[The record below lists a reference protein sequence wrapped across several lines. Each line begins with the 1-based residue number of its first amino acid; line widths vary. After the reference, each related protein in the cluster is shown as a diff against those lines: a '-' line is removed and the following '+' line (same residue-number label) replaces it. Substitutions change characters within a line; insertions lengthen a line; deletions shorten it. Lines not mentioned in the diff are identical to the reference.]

1 MGSLFISQAPP
12 RFAPPSEIN
21 RFFLTPQISYHPK
34 TQNCDEILFFCRT
47 ANGAHFLAPL
57 CSARRTLRLAA
68 GAASAPSE
76 EGAGAPKGF
85 RGATEGERTRACCL
99 HRGIDEHRV
108 KKRPFAFAI
117 VYIKCFRTYS
127 VYLSFRHGVFILYTP
142 CHLPPQRE
150 ARALPRCARRW
161 RGAKQL
167 SVNAI
172 TGQGIQPL
180 SLFAPN
186 GRKNPAPLI
195 NKGSR
200 ELRLVAALR
209 PLHSGGEGAPAPC
222 TDSVQCKLC
231 AR

>member
-1 MGSLFISQAPP
+1 MPNGERRANLGSPVL
-12 RFAPPSEIN
+12 SE
-21 RFFLTPQISYHPK
+21 SK
-34 TQNCDEILFFCRT
+34 SVVC
-47 ANGAHFLAPL
+47 G
-57 CSARRTLRLAA
+57 

-150 ARALPRCARRW
+150 ARALPRRATFPK
-161 RGAKQL
+161 GKAKWLPPQTAEL
-167 SVNAI
+167 ASESI
-172 TGQGIQPL
+172 GKPKY
-180 SLFAPN
+180 SL
-186 GRKNPAPLI
+186 RK
-195 NKGSR
+195 
-200 ELRLVAALR
+200 AAVSPVR
-209 PLHSGGEGAPAPC
+209 
-222 TDSVQCKLC
+222 LC
-231 AR
+231 APHKSFPCAHFSFLIALKAKIAIYRYRNRSSHRGKK